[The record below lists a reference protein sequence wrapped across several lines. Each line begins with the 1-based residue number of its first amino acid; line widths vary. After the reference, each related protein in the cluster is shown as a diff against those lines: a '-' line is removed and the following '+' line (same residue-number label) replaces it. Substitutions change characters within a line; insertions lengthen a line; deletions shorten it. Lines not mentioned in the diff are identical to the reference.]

1 LSETIKNT
9 KTVMNKAIDLRNQVR
24 EDYTWINEVAEK
36 VGAPGNPEAGI
47 KVLKGV
53 LHVIRDMLNMEE
65 VFTLSKHL
73 PLMIR
78 GIYFDGYNPYEGPV
92 MMYNRE
98 LLNRFR
104 KRMGPR
110 NGDYF
115 EDYLRRNEEDLINNE
130 EFLNR
135 IRENIDLDET
145 IEPEDAF
152 LAVIEVIQKNNSSTK
167 LENFKYKI
175 PRHVH
180 HLMA

>member
-1 LSETIKNT
+1 
-9 KTVMNKAIDLRNQVR
+9 MNKAIDLRKQVR
-24 EDYTWINEVAEK
+24 EDYTWITDVAEK
-36 VGAPGNPEAGI
+36 VGAPGNPEVGI

-65 VFTLSKHL
+65 VFTLSRHL
-73 PLMIR
+73 PVMIR
-78 GIYFDGYNPYEGPV
+78 GIYFEGYNPYEGSV

-98 LLNRFR
+98 FLNRFR

-115 EDYLRRNEEDLINNE
+115 EDYLRRNEEELINNE
-130 EFLNR
+130 EFLSR
-135 IRENIDLDET
+135 INENIELDEN
-145 IEPEDAF
+145 IEPEEAF
-152 LAVIEVIQKNNSSTK
+152 LAVIEVIQKNNSSNK

-175 PRHVH
+175 LQNVH

>member
-1 LSETIKNT
+1 
-9 KTVMNKAIDLRNQVR
+9 MNKAIDIRKQVR
-24 EDYTWINEVAEK
+24 EDYTWITDVAEK
-36 VGAPGNPEAGI
+36 VGAPGNPDVG
-47 KVLKGV
+47 LKALRGV
-53 LHVIRDMLNMEE
+53 LHVIRDMLKMEE
-65 VFTLSKHL
+65 VFTLSNHL

-78 GIYFDGYNPYEGPV
+78 GIYFEGYNPYEVPV
-92 MMYNRE
+92 MIYNRE

-115 EDYLRRNEEDLINNE
+115 EDYLNKGEEELINNE

-135 IRENIDLDET
+135 IRENIGPGEN

-152 LAVIEVIQKNNSSTK
+152 LAVIEVIQNHNFSSK
-167 LENFKYKI
+167 PEQFKYI
-175 PRHVH
+175 MPHDVH

>member
-1 LSETIKNT
+1 MKNA
-9 KTVMNKAIDLRNQVR
+9 MIINKQVR

-36 VGAPGNPEAGI
+36 VGAPGNPDVGI

-78 GIYFDGYNPYEGPV
+78 GIYFEGYNPYDGPV

-130 EFLNR
+130 EFLHR
-135 IRENIDLDET
+135 IRENIDLDEN

-152 LAVIEVIQKNNSSTK
+152 LAVMEVIQNHNSTSK
-167 LENFKYKI
+167 PEQFKYMI
-175 PRHVH
+175 PQNVH